1 MSLFRG
7 PNYMIPF
14 VILNY
19 KSSQRVSKSG
29 TLGGRLVNSFL
40 GLDRSDPSALIS
52 VPSSRSIAKT
62 IVLQA
67 KSVASQCMAH

>member
-7 PNYMIPF
+7 SNYMTPF
-14 VILNY
+14 GILNY

-29 TLGGRLVNSFL
+29 TLGGRLANSFL
-40 GLDRSDPSALIS
+40 GLDRSDPSALIR
-52 VPSSRSIAKT
+52 VPSSRSIAQI

-67 KSVASQCMAH
+67 KSIASQRMAH